1 MEWCNIA
8 EQGNG
13 AGRGAYVITSCIKG
27 KVVSRI
33 IYEKKIK

>member
-1 MEWCNIA
+1 MA

-13 AGRGAYVITSCIKG
+13 AGRGAYAIASCIKG

-33 IYEKKIK
+33 ICEKKIK